1 MALKLKFQLYDD
13 EIEPE
18 SAQNIYSIDVPLG
31 ESLPDDIREELT
43 RSMAASMD
51 ELGQPIN
58 PVTSLVLMSMVF
70 KGLMS
75 KVPPG
80 MFNR

>member
-13 EIEPE
+13 EIDPV
-18 SAQNIYSIDVPLG
+18 SAQNIYSIDLPLG